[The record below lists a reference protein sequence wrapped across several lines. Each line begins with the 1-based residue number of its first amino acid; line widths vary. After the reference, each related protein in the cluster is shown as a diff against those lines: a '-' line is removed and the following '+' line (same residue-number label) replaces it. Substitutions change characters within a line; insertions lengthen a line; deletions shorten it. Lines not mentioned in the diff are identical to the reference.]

1 MLGLEQNRE
10 RGLPVNKTILA
21 LLLAAGVSTSAIG
34 GKTAPDGA
42 EIHIDL
48 PGSQHRSNISSRGQG
63 CCTQTSLHHSAVWQ
77 DVPALKEFHEWV
89 KSKGLPGGSYP
100 QEMDKRIAM
109 IAKDRNL
116 PPVKYLNLQGGR
128 ELLPILRAAC
138 EAGLMPGVT
147 YSRDPEGK
155 RYGGQTIA
163 HMVSLVHMDDKYAC
177 ILDNNYI
184 GEDKYQWLTID
195 QFVSTWTG
203 GRAGWAVIILDGC
216 PPSFLPWN

>member
-1 MLGLEQNRE
+1 M
-10 RGLPVNKTILA
+10 NKLLIVT
-21 LLLAAGVSTSAIG
+21 LLAASAVTGAVG
-34 GKTAPDGA
+34 GKTSPDGR
-42 EIHIDL
+42 EINIDL
-48 PGSQHRSNISSRGQG
+48 PGSEHRQNISSQGQG

-77 DVPALKEFHEWV
+77 DVAAMKEFHEWV
-89 KSKGLPGGSYP
+89 KKKGLPGGSYP
-100 QEMDKRIAM
+100 GEMDKRIGM
-109 IAKDRNL
+109 IAKERGL
-116 PPVKYLNLQGGR
+116 PPVRYLNLQGGR

-138 EAGLMPGVT
+138 EAGLMPGIT

-163 HMVSLVHMDDKYAC
+163 HMVSLSHMDDKYVC

-203 GRAGWAVIILDGC
+203 GPAGWAVIILDGS
-216 PPSFLPWN
+216 PPAPLPWN